1 MRIKRVPNFHTEV
14 IYGESPEKADR
25 IRQLWDLLISL
36 PDPES
41 VPASSTTP
49 PLTMNQP
56 ANKNK
61 NNHEKVGTKN
71 V

>member
-14 IYGESPEKADR
+14 IYRESPEKADR

-36 PDPES
+36 PDPEP
-41 VPASSTTP
+41 VPIAMTTP
-49 PLTMNQP
+49 PLTISKPTDKNQ
-56 ANKNK
+56 
-61 NNHEKVGTKN
+61 NNYEKIDAKN